1 MNNRVIGKIG
11 PAVTGI
17 AVLSFAVSMIVG
29 IFFDTL
35 FASCFAS
42 MFIALGFVL
51 FMASLVTANKNKN
64 FAAAGRTGLI
74 FAGIY
79 VGFIFIVY
87 FAQCTTINLHP
98 ELNKEVYQLLIT
110 EVRAVCFLITIC
122 WATVLWRFPRSLPV
136 LPLTRA
142 KKAEKRLQCF

>member
-35 FASCFAS
+35 FACCFTS

-51 FMASLVTANKNKN
+51 FMESLVTANKNKN
-64 FAAAGRTGLI
+64 LAVAGRTGLI
-74 FAGIY
+74 FTGIY
-79 VGFIFIVY
+79 VVFIFVVY
-87 FAQCTTINLHP
+87 FA
-98 ELNKEVYQLLIT
+98 
-110 EVRAVCFLITIC
+110 
-122 WATVLWRFPRSLPV
+122 
-136 LPLTRA
+136 
-142 KKAEKRLQCF
+142 